1 MKSKQS
7 LKQSGGKML
16 VKFNARG
23 KGGAAG
29 AINYLTGDFGTVD
42 GRMPNKAEQEL
53 GIGKRSVKPVVLR
66 GDVKQTAQLIDGL
79 SFSRNYT
86 SGTLSFKEKN
96 IPVHQK
102 EKIMDDFQKNLL
114 AGLDADQYDILWV
127 EHRDKDRLELN
138 FLIPNVELGTGKRL
152 QPYYDKFDRARVNAW
167 QQITND
173 ENDYSDP
180 HDPQHKRFSVTA
192 HDLPKDKKQ
201 AVKIITDALVNQVD
215 RGEVRSRDDVI
226 SRLKECGLEIA
237 RETKSSI
244 SIKDPDG
251 GKKNIRLKGALY
263 ERDFKFSEKTDETVE
278 RTNRA
283 YQEQREQRLSAAR
296 KTLEKTYS
304 GKCEYNENRYPR
316 TEQAKPESNRDS
328 NIQSFA
334 SILDR
339 NDNRRSIDSSRAV
352 HTTEIK
358 HPTILKV
365 VKNNVGHQ
373 SRISTCFK
381 AIVEAVRTAVQ
392 RSNRASQCTSGA
404 DNFAHRNKIK
414 QFQQRQL
421 KQVKRNTNTRTTEF
435 TM

>member
-7 LKQSGGKML
+7 LKLSGGKML

-102 EKIMDDFQKNLL
+102 EKIMNDFQKNLL

-173 ENDYSDP
+173 ENGYSDP
-180 HDPQHKRFSVTA
+180 HDPQHKRLSVTA

-201 AVKIITDALVNQVD
+201 GVELLTNSLSEMVD
-215 RGEVRSRDDVI
+215 RGAIKNRDDVI
-226 SRLKECGLEIA
+226 TQLKEFGFEIA

-244 SIKDPDG
+244 SLKDPQG
-251 GKKNIRLKGALY
+251 GKNIRLKGELY
-263 ERDFKFSEKTDETVE
+263 ERVFRVDEESESKS
-278 RTNRA
+278 NRA
-283 YQEQREQRLSAAR
+283 ERRYQEQREQRLSAAR
-296 KTLEKTYS
+296 ETLGKTYK
-304 GKCEYNENRYPR
+304 GKCEYNKNRYPR
-316 TEQAKPESNRDS
+316 PEQAKPESNRGS
-328 NIQSFA
+328 NIQSLA
-334 SILDR
+334 SILDG
-339 NDNRRSIDSSRAV
+339 NDNRRSIDSNRAI

-358 HPTILKV
+358 HPTIKQV

-373 SRISTCFK
+373 SRISTCLK

-421 KQVKRNTNTRTTEF
+421 KQVKRNNNTRTTEF